1 MKKVILL
8 FSLFIGLSSIAQDA
22 TRRFFFLS
30 ESKTKDMDVFRK
42 NFPVNDAFARKSY
55 EGVMKNRVTH
65 TSETGS
71 IYILSFIDGDENLGK
86 FITKRGTYNGKF
98 REANPKIAEENSN
111 NTDGAWR
118 RSTWIMVNAL
128 EFLPVDFKMED
139 YNFRKIIMR
148 TVPANEQEAFEKQL
162 QKMHE
167 IELKIGAKY
176 LSVTWRATDGYPSN
190 TYMTILPDNSI
201 LDFYTHYADRQ
212 QKRNNSKE
220 FNDSMK
226 TGVKSNIT
234 RIDHLSRV
242 Y

>member
-8 FSLFIGLSSIAQDA
+8 LSLFIGLSSIAQDA
-22 TRRFFFLS
+22 TRHFLYLG
-30 ESKTKDMDVFRK
+30 ESKVKDMDVFRK
-42 NFPVNDAFARKSY
+42 NFPVQDAFTRKMN
-55 EGVMKNRVTH
+55 EGIMNNRVAH

-71 IYILSFIDGDENLGK
+71 LYILSFIDGDENLGK
-86 FITKRGTYNGKF
+86 YIGNRANTSIKF
-98 REANPKIAEENSN
+98 REANPKIAEEMSN
-111 NTDGAWR
+111 NTDAWR
-118 RSTWIMVNAL
+118 RSTWIRVNEL
-128 EFLPVDFKMED
+128 HFLPADYKMEN
-139 YNFRKIIMR
+139 YNFRKIVMR
-148 TVPANEQEAFEKQL
+148 TVPANEQEAFEKQQL
-162 QKMHE
+162 QQHE
-167 IELKIGAKY
+167 LGLKIGVKY
-176 LSVTWRATDGYPSN
+176 LSVTFRAVDGYPSN
-190 TYMTILPDNSI
+190 TYMTILPDNNI

>member
-1 MKKVILL
+1 
-8 FSLFIGLSSIAQDA
+8 
-22 TRRFFFLS
+22 
-30 ESKTKDMDVFRK
+30 
-42 NFPVNDAFARKSY
+42 
-55 EGVMKNRVTH
+55 
-65 TSETGS
+65 
-71 IYILSFIDGDENLGK
+71 
-86 FITKRGTYNGKF
+86 
-98 REANPKIAEENSN
+98 
-111 NTDGAWR
+111 
-118 RSTWIMVNAL
+118 
-128 EFLPVDFKMED
+128 
-139 YNFRKIIMR
+139 MR
-148 TVPANEQEAFEKQL
+148 TVPANEQEAFEKQQ

-167 IELKIGAKY
+167 IELKIGVKY
-176 LSVTWRATDGYPSN
+176 LSTTFRAVDGYPTN

>member
-8 FSLFIGLSSIAQDA
+8 LSLFIGLSSIAQDA
-22 TRRFFFLS
+22 TRHFFYLS
-30 ESKTKDMDVFRK
+30 ESKVKDMDIFRK
-42 NFPVNDAFARKSY
+42 NYPVQDAFTRKMN
-55 EGVMKNRVTH
+55 EGIMNNRVAH

-71 IYILSFIDGDENLGK
+71 LYILSFIDGDENLGK
-86 FITKRGTYNGKF
+86 YIANRAANNNKF
-98 REANPKIAEENSN
+98 TEANSKIAEEMSN

-118 RSTWIMVNAL
+118 RSTWIRVNEL
-128 EFLPVDFKMED
+128 QFTPVDFKMEN
-139 YNFRKIIMR
+139 YNFRKIVMR
-148 TVPANEQEAFEKQL
+148 TVPANEQEAFQKQML
-162 QKMHE
+162 QQHE
-167 IELKIGAKY
+167 IELKIGVKY
-176 LSVTWRATDGYPSN
+176 LSSTWRATDGYPTN
-190 TYMTILPDNSI
+190 TYITILPDNSI

-226 TGVKSNIT
+226 TGVVSNIT